1 MSLAPSVLGSE
12 LRAYIEVISP
22 VVGSMINDRLS
33 RNVFCFGSNRFEVW
47 IVIWR
52 DWTWEP
58 ASSMGRI
65 DFFAMLNRIALAA
78 WSYRR
83 VNYIFMVIL
92 DMVTELVIMVILDMK
107 F

>member
-1 MSLAPSVLGSE
+1 
-12 LRAYIEVISP
+12 
-22 VVGSMINDRLS
+22 
-33 RNVFCFGSNRFEVW
+33 
-47 IVIWR
+47 
-52 DWTWEP
+52 
-58 ASSMGRI
+58 MGRI